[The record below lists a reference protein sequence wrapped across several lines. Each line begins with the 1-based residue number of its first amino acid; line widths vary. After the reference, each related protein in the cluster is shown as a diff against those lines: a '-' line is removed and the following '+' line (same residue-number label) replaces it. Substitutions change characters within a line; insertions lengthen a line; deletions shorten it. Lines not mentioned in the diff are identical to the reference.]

1 MKSLI
6 DTIERLNIEI
16 VIKALKQRY
25 DISVL
30 ATFLNTFEI
39 NKRIDVDKFKQH
51 VKKLILISKIARDL
65 IQNEVSSKNIVM
77 LIDYT
82 TQKNLINLILMKH
95 LILNDVQAH
104 IIDAFQ
110 KEEASI
116 IIFNIVENDRLN
128 FLKNF
133 KRLLSVVNRAKDE
146 LIIICN

>member
-16 VIKALKQRY
+16 VIKTLKQRY
-25 DISVL
+25 DILAL

-39 NKRIDVDKFKQH
+39 NKRIDVDKFKQN
-51 VKKLILISKIARDL
+51 VKKLILTLKIARDL
-65 IQNEVSSKNIVM
+65 IQNEVSSKDIVM
-77 LIDYT
+77 LTDYT
-82 TQKNLINLILMKH
+82 TQKNLINRILMKH
-95 LILNDVQAH
+95 LIFNDVQAH

-110 KEEASI
+110 EEEASI
-116 IIFNIVENDRLN
+116 IIFNIVESDRLN

-133 KRLLSVVNRAKDE
+133 KRLLNVVNRAKDE

>member
-16 VIKALKQRY
+16 IIKALKQRY
-25 DISVL
+25 NISTL

-39 NKRIDVDKFKQH
+39 SKRIDVDKFKQN
-51 VKKLILISKIARDL
+51 VKKLILILKIARDL

-82 TQKNLINLILMKH
+82 TQKNLINRVLIKH
-95 LILNDVQAH
+95 LIFSDVQAH

-110 KEEASI
+110 EEEASI
-116 IIFNIVENDRLN
+116 IIFNIVESDRLS

-133 KRLLSVVNRAKDE
+133 KRLLSVVSRARNE